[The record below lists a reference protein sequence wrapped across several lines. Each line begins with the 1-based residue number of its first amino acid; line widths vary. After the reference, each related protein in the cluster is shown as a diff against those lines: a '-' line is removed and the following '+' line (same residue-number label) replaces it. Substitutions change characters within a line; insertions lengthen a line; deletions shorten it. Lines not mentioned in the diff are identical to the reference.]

1 MYSGS
6 LNVSGGGSH
15 LKRKKTQKARRTS
28 RVHSDAESVAGLGPS
43 LSVRAY
49 ARRLIYHVRRIIFGI
64 SESYDPDLDELD
76 LQAPRYVPASLDIL
90 TKTTRF
96 SRREIQLIYRSFKQ
110 ECPTGIVTA
119 EKFRELY
126 SQFFPLGDASYF
138 ARQIF
143 QLMDQDM
150 DGSVTFEE
158 YLVVMSMLSRGSLD
172 EKVQWVFNL
181 YDSNGEGQ
189 LTAEKLTDVAVSVY
203 EMLGSY
209 TDPPWINET
218 TIKDHVARVFSKMDT
233 NQDGIVTFT
242 EFKEFCITVSIR
254 EARLRG
260 APL

>member
-1 MYSGS
+1 MFG
-6 LNVSGGGSH
+6 VR
-15 LKRKKTQKARRTS
+15 KRIAYPNTGQASPQKPVIPTITYIS
-28 RVHSDAESVAGLGPS
+28 IPL
-43 LSVRAY
+43 
-49 ARRLIYHVRRIIFGI
+49 FGECHCALLDWLVDTI
-64 SESYDPDLDELD
+64 NPQYPDLDELD

>member
-1 MYSGS
+1 MATSFVSWQSIARAPVTFCRTVVS
-6 LNVSGGGSH
+6 LV
-15 LKRKKTQKARRTS
+15 RTATS
-28 RVHSDAESVAGLGPS
+28 RSNILRKG
-43 LSVRAY
+43 
-49 ARRLIYHVRRIIFGI
+49 
-64 SESYDPDLDELD
+64 DPDLDELD

>member
-1 MYSGS
+1 MPNRHRHCGK
-6 LNVSGGGSH
+6 VSRAVFTILSIGRYVLDRRGDRQFCIPRKH
-15 LKRKKTQKARRTS
+15 LK
-28 RVHSDAESVAGLGPS
+28 
-43 LSVRAY
+43 
-49 ARRLIYHVRRIIFGI
+49 IYDTVC
-64 SESYDPDLDELD
+64 
-76 LQAPRYVPASLDIL
+76 V
-90 TKTTRF
+90 
-96 SRREIQLIYRSFKQ
+96 
-110 ECPTGIVTA
+110 V
-119 EKFRELY
+119 
-126 SQFFPLGDASYF
+126 DASYF

-242 EFKEFCITVSIR
+242 EFKEFCITDEGVRRNFGVFDSS
-254 EARLRG
+254 L
-260 APL
+260 

>member
-1 MYSGS
+1 MMAEDFVGWDSYDDDLEKAKPKPVPRRSSAFKTANRLRSGS
-6 LNVSGGGSH
+6 VVDR
-15 LKRKKTQKARRTS
+15 LKRLF
-28 RVHSDAESVAGLGPS
+28 RVANQ
-43 LSVRAY
+43 
-49 ARRLIYHVRRIIFGI
+49 
-64 SESYDPDLDELD
+64 DPDLDELD